1 MKRCQSG
8 RKMTTRE
15 IVVEWVMQTL
25 MRLANAAA
33 SVSTEKVLHPGA
45 TSTAGWRSRS
55 SEHAVRVRVV
65 NKTYASAATPT
76 RLMRNQLDLSSRH
89 SGHYK
94 IWAHLPYL
102 IFVENRFQL
111 LLLILCSQ
119 SSLLPFSFSFIFR
132 FFCCIVCE
140 ILKFFLCLNLL
151 SFHPAPVLRRHYAT
165 FIHPF
170 PSH

>member
-1 MKRCQSG
+1 
-8 RKMTTRE
+8 
-15 IVVEWVMQTL
+15 MQTL

-33 SVSTEKVLHPGA
+33 SVSTKKVLHPGA

-55 SEHAVRVRVV
+55 GEDPVRVRVV
-65 NKTYASAATPT
+65 NKTYASAAPPT

-94 IWAHLPYL
+94 IGAHLPYL

-140 ILKFFLCLNLL
+140 ILKFFSLLEFVVFPPSSCAPSSLCNLHS
-151 SFHPAPVLRRHYAT
+151 SF
-165 FIHPF
+165 PF
-170 PSH
+170 TLAYL

>member
-1 MKRCQSG
+1 
-8 RKMTTRE
+8 
-15 IVVEWVMQTL
+15 
-25 MRLANAAA
+25 MRLANADA

-55 SEHAVRVRVV
+55 SEHPVRVRVV
-65 NKTYASAATPT
+65 NKTYASAAPQT

-94 IWAHLPYL
+94 IGAHLPYL

-119 SSLLPFSFSFIFR
+119 SSLLTFLFHLS
-132 FFCCIVCE
+132 FFCCIVDE
-140 ILKFFLCLNLL
+140 ILKFFCLLEFVVFPPSSCAPSSLCNLHS
-151 SFHPAPVLRRHYAT
+151 SF
-165 FIHPF
+165 PF
-170 PSH
+170 TLAYL